1 MDLFSFMGQQVKEKE
16 APLAARL
23 RPRTIS
29 EVVGQTHILGPNKLL
44 TRAILA
50 DKLSSLIFFGPPGTG
65 KTTIA
70 QVIANTTSA
79 EFKQLNATTSG
90 KKDLEEAVA

>member
-1 MDLFSFMGQQVKEKE
+1 MDLFEYMGAKQKEKE

-23 RPRTIS
+23 RPRTLN
-29 EVVGQTHILGPNKLL
+29 EVVGQSHILGKDKLL

-65 KTTIA
+65 
-70 QVIANTTSA
+70 
-79 EFKQLNATTSG
+79 
-90 KKDLEEAVA
+90 